1 MKSNNDYG
9 KEFVINKNA
18 RKTISKGQ
26 IRTQTRQRWIT
37 KIPAKSYVS

>member
-26 IRTQTRQRWIT
+26 IRTQTRQRRRNVKVT
-37 KIPAKSYVS
+37 YN